1 MKTSAFNRIYAEA
14 QRVNIQ
20 SSEWFNFAG
29 FFWMQCSERQL
40 QKMRELLRA
49 QGCRTVQKDDGKW
62 FALDKGIL
70 VKAN

>member
-29 FFWMQCSERQL
+29 FFWM
-40 QKMRELLRA
+40 
-49 QGCRTVQKDDGKW
+49 
-62 FALDKGIL
+62 
-70 VKAN
+70 

>member
-40 QKMRELLRA
+40 QKMRGLLRA
-49 QGCRTVQKDDGKW
+49 RGCRTVQKDDGEW
-62 FALDKGIL
+62 FALDNGIL

>member
-29 FFWMQCSERQL
+29 FFWMRG
-40 QKMRELLRA
+40 LLRA
-49 QGCRTVQKDDGKW
+49 QGCRTVQKDDGEW
-62 FALDKGIL
+62 FALDNGIL

>member
-29 FFWMQCSERQL
+29 FFL
-40 QKMRELLRA
+40 DAVLRA
-49 QGCRTVQKDDGKW
+49 PAAKDAGVTPG
-62 FALDKGIL
+62 AGL
-70 VKAN
+70 